1 MSQPNNVMQ
10 YAGLASQWMVT
21 LSLSVWL
28 GYKIDYHWLAWK
40 LPVFTALFP
49 ILTLI
54 FLLYKIIIEF
64 NKHTGKK

>member
-1 MSQPNNVMQ
+1 
-10 YAGLASQWMVT
+10 MVT